1 MSSTAVMEKPTLCFF
16 VQYYKNEVNLTAI
29 MNQIKKDFTEHS
41 DEDLKD
47 LDIYVKAEDN
57 MAYYVANHH
66 YESKVNLWNISDTY
80 SDLHEEELDFHKNI
94 IFQFRGKE
102 INANEIIQ
110 NIIHTIH
117 SSAQQVQ
124 IQDLE
129 IYAKIEDETAYYLVN
144 HRISKKLPL
153 C

>member
-1 MSSTAVMEKPTLCFF
+1 MNSTAVMEKPTLCFF

-80 SDLHEEELDFHKNI
+80 S
-94 IFQFRGKE
+94 
-102 INANEIIQ
+102 
-110 NIIHTIH
+110 
-117 SSAQQVQ
+117 
-124 IQDLE
+124 
-129 IYAKIEDETAYYLVN
+129 
-144 HRISKKLPL
+144 
-153 C
+153 